1 MKMLVLFFIFFTH
14 SLFASNLDEC
24 INQLYALGDG
34 SGKDYIPDHCYEDF
48 KKVTTSKNTF
58 LSKNDT
64 FEVVAYKNAFFLKN
78 LKTGQVQVTAGKY
91 SKLEN
96 IQAIDLDI
104 TKNEIAVLQNNSDI
118 GIYSSYILGNVSPMR
133 VIRSQ
138 NLVGSSDVKLFADKV
153 YVLNKVENKIL
164 VFDRNANFYGREEE
178 KRLEILQ
185 VINDIHPN
193 ANTIEFHN
201 NQLIVK
207 DLNNSI
213 IGNHNP

>member
-96 IQAIDLDI
+96 IQAIDLDV
-104 TKNEIAVLQNNSDI
+104 TKNEIAILLGNYDI
-118 GIYSSYILGNVSPMR
+118 GIYSSYILGNVSPLR
-133 VIRSQ
+133 VIRNQS
-138 NLVGSSDVKLFADKV
+138 LTGCIDIKLIGDKV
-153 YVLNKVENKIL
+153 YALNPIEKSIL
-164 VFDRNANFYGREEE
+164 VFDRNANFYGREGE
-178 KRLEILQ
+178 KKLEVITVINEVHTNAVTIDYQNEKLVTIDNTGNILQ
-185 VINDIHPN
+185 EYN
-193 ANTIEFHN
+193 
-201 NQLIVK
+201 L
-207 DLNNSI
+207 
-213 IGNHNP
+213 